1 MSPLPSARSS
11 AQALTRQSSSD
22 DRERRRQDLAA
33 VVRFVRLRYAGVM
46 TAVRVH
52 PDDDEEK
59 VQAREAMSALGGI
72 AAITATT
79 APSVRTRLIANDTEV
94 RVPAHALPAVI
105 AVLAAFAEGDEVAVV
120 RTDTEVSTED
130 AAEVLNVSRPTVV
143 RWIESGKLPARRA
156 GTHRKILLRD
166 VLSLDQKERV
176 RQEEAL
182 ARFLDLGK

>member
-1 MSPLPSARSS
+1 MPDQAPDRQLRPSSGN
-11 AQALTRQSSSD
+11 
-22 DRERRRQDLAA
+22 RRQTIVRAAAKTLRA

-52 PDDDEEK
+52 PDDEEK

-166 VLSLDQKERV
+166 VLSLDEKERV
-176 RQEEAL
+176 RQEEAI
-182 ARFLDLGK
+182 ARFLDLGE